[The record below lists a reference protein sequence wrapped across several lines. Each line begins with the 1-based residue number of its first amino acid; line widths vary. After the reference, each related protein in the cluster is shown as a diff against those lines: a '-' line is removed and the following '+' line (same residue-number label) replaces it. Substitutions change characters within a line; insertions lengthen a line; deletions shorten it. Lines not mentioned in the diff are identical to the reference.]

1 VAGCS
6 TWKWC
11 ERGQC
16 DDERLSGCSNIEW
29 LGSYLDGDEKRT
41 HGAVFL
47 NPHRVNRA
55 LRHAALALFLSGW
68 LPGIRERKSESKR
81 PSVLSALIAMGRCRH
96 IKEASHQLRL
106 IVMQLI

>member
-55 LRHAALALFLSGW
+55 ALSLSLW
-68 LPGIRERKSESKR
+68 LPGIRERARETKCFKR
-81 PSVLSALIAMGRCRH
+81 FNSYGAMP
-96 IKEASHQLRL
+96 AY
-106 IVMQLI
+106 